1 MKTPHSPHFP
11 RRFAGFTLI
20 ELLVVISII
29 GILAAMLLPAL
40 ARAKRNA
47 YVAKAKTEIT
57 GIVTA
62 INQYYNTYSRYPS
75 SSKATDSLTDK
86 CPDFTFG
93 TIPTYSGGGHNPPL
107 VNPKTRQPYPPIKS
121 EDNNGWQNSNAEIM
135 AILLDMETFP
145 KGNGTGPGN
154 TANIGHAKNP
164 QKQVFLNVKMS
175 GDTSSPGVG
184 LDGVYRDPWGTP
196 YIITIDMNYD
206 NKCRDGFYRNV
217 KDGERVGLIQN
228 GTIYEAA
235 QAVMVWS
242 FGPDGAVNVGGLAN
256 QLANKDN
263 ILSWYSK

>member
-1 MKTPHSPHFP
+1 MKRFLSSPSP

-40 ARAKRNA
+40 AAAKKRAL
-47 YVAKAKTEIT
+47 VAKAKTEIT

-62 INQYYNTYSRYPS
+62 INQYNNTYSRYPS
-75 SSKATDSLTDK
+75 SKQAADSLTEQ

-93 TIPTYSGGGHNPPL
+93 TIPTYSGGGHSPPL
-107 VNPKTRQPYPPIKS
+107 VNPKTRLQYNPPIKS
-121 EDNNGWQNSNAEIM
+121 EGNNGHWQNCNAEVM

-154 TANIGHAKNP
+154 TTNIGHGRNP

-175 GDTSSPGVG
+175 GDTSSPGLG
-184 LDGVYRDPWGTP
+184 LDGVFRDPWGNP

-206 NKCRDGFYRNV
+206 NKCRDGFYRSLANG
-217 KDGERVGLIQN
+217 DRVGLIKT
-228 GTIYEAA
+228 GDFWEAT
-235 QAVMVWS
+235 QPVMVWS
-242 FGPDGAVNVGGLAN
+242 FGPDGAVNPNKPAN
-256 QLANKDN
+256 QDANKDN
-263 ILSWYSK
+263 ILSW